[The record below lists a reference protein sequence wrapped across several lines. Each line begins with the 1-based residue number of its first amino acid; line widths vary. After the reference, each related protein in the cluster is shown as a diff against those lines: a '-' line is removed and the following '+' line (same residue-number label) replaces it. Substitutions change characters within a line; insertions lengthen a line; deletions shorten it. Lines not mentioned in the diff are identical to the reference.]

1 MYLMS
6 GGGDGA
12 DWVKNIR
19 AEARV
24 RVRLGDESY
33 DGVARVLAE
42 ATEEDALARRLMLEK
57 YQPAGSDELR
67 SWGRSALP
75 VAIDLEEAPG

>member
-6 GGGDGA
+6 GGRDGA

-24 RVRLGDESY
+24 QVRVGDENHE
-33 DGVARVLAE
+33 GVARVLAQ
-42 ATEEDALARRLMLEK
+42 ATEEDALARRLLLEK
-57 YQPAGSDELR
+57 YQPDGSDELR

-75 VAIDLEEAPG
+75 VAVDVEKGRA